1 LSDPY
6 CFIDTAILVRYLTRD
21 VEPLATQSAT
31 LISAIE
37 REEIT
42 AELSVTVVLETI
54 FAITTQYGADR
65 ATLAD
70 ALLSLLALNGLHL
83 ADKRHV
89 IEAVQLWGRVRRLS
103 FPDAFHLV
111 LASHSK
117 HKRIAT
123 FDKGM
128 GNVLPGVARIEQLS

>member
-1 LSDPY
+1 MSEPF

-21 VEPLATQSAT
+21 VEPLALQAAA

-37 REEIT
+37 HDEVAAEI
-42 AELSVTVVLETI
+42 SVTVILETI
-54 FAITTQYGADR
+54 FAMTTQYAADR

-70 ALLSLLALNGLHL
+70 ILVTLLVLEGLRL
-83 ADKRHV
+83 PDKRHV

-103 FPDAFHLV
+103 FPDAYHLV
-111 LASHSK
+111 LTSHSE

-123 FDKGM
+123 FDKRM
-128 GNVLPGVARIEQLS
+128 GNVLPGVTWIEELS

>member
-1 LSDPY
+1 MSDPY

-21 VEPLATQSAT
+21 VEPLASHAKA

-37 REEIT
+37 REEIV

-54 FAITTQYGADR
+54 FAMTTQYGADR
-65 ATLAD
+65 N
-70 ALLSLLALNGLHL
+70 LLTNSLISLLALEGLRL
-83 ADKRHV
+83 SDKRQV
-89 IEAVQLWGRVRRLS
+89 IEAVGLWGRVRRLS

-111 LASHSK
+111 LASHST
-117 HKRIAT
+117 HRRIAS

-128 GNVLPGVARIEQLS
+128 DNALPGVSRIEQLP

>member
-6 CFIDTAILVRYLTRD
+6 CFIDTAILVRYLIRD
-21 VEPLATQSAT
+21 VEPLASQAAA

-37 REEIT
+37 REEIA
-42 AELSVTVVLETI
+42 AELSVTVILETI
-54 FAITTQYGADR
+54 FAMTTQYGADR
-65 ATLAD
+65 ETLAD
-70 ALLSLLALNGLHL
+70 ALVSLIALDGLHL
-83 ADKRHV
+83 RDKRQV
-89 IEAVQLWGRVRRLS
+89 IEAIQLWGRVRRLS

-117 HKRIAT
+117 HRRIAT

-128 GNVLPGVARIEQLS
+128 GNVLPGVTRIEKLT